1 MRTGDRTPWVVEPVS
16 GPRPYVVT
24 GGRTHS
30 THDLDLASLVKAS
43 QAGRGMELESEHEL
57 AFRLC
62 LHGPV
67 SVAELA
73 ARMRLPVQV
82 VKVLLSDLLS
92 AGAMVPA
99 MPTVTVNPADPE
111 ILERV
116 LVALRTL

>member
-1 MRTGDRTPWVVEPVS
+1 MS

-43 QAGRGMELESEHEL
+43 RAGHGMTLESEHEH
-57 AFRLC
+57 AFTLC

-99 MPTVTVNPADPE
+99 MPTVTVNPADP
-111 ILERV
+111 ILLE
-116 LVALRTL
+116 ALLAGLRAL